1 MTVKER
7 LKLYLKQK
15 NINASEFGRTIGVS
29 NAYISSIVQS
39 IPPDKLQ
46 RITLNYPDLNTGWL
60 LTGDGEMLKN
70 SALKS
75 DAREKEINEF
85 VHVPMVP
92 VRAKAGYLIG
102 YGDQEYVDT
111 LPTIPVITDRTF
123 HGKYRCFE
131 VEGDS
136 MDDGSRDA
144 LCDRDVVLCRE
155 IRRDLWQYK
164 LHINDWDF
172 VIVHKEG
179 ILIKRFVEHNVD
191 RGTITCHSLNP
202 MFGPDFTVNLL
213 DVYELYNVLKIVDRS
228 TRR

>member
-179 ILIKRFVEHNVD
+179 ILIKRIVEHNVD

>member
-172 VIVHKEG
+172 VSVHKEG
-179 ILIKRFVEHNVD
+179 ILIKRIVEHNVD